1 LLSEEKSLNVS
12 IGNINPEEMDVIL
25 STFPLPVLVQVMYY
39 LCEICNVILVII
51 LPLTIKSSGVHVRQS
66 SIILCA
72 SEHTAIYWTISMNL
86 KGGKKSSNNNSSNQ
100 SLKLC
105 LWLQFN
111 NICFNILIFIYF
123 NSTQPA
129 VMMYLQFQTENIIM
143 KVL

>member
-1 LLSEEKSLNVS
+1 
-12 IGNINPEEMDVIL
+12 
-25 STFPLPVLVQVMYY
+25 
-39 LCEICNVILVII
+39 
-51 LPLTIKSSGVHVRQS
+51 
-66 SIILCA
+66 
-72 SEHTAIYWTISMNL
+72 MNL

-129 VMMYLQFQTENIIM
+129 VMMHLQFQTENIIM
-143 KVL
+143 KVV

>member
-1 LLSEEKSLNVS
+1 
-12 IGNINPEEMDVIL
+12 
-25 STFPLPVLVQVMYY
+25 
-39 LCEICNVILVII
+39 
-51 LPLTIKSSGVHVRQS
+51 
-66 SIILCA
+66 
-72 SEHTAIYWTISMNL
+72 MNL

-111 NICFNILIFIYF
+111 NILIFIYF
-123 NSTQPA
+123 NSIQPA